1 MRDDIPMNR
10 TGEVLLNLLLT
21 KAVVKE
27 GEYKCTLNSDT
38 EHCTVR
44 FTPTSRDNEENT
56 DWEKER

>member
-1 MRDDIPMNR
+1 MNR

-27 GEYKCTLNSDT
+27 GEYKCTLNSDS

-44 FTPTSRDNEENT
+44 FTPTSSDNEEKT
-56 DWEKER
+56 DREKER